1 MLNININIIFKQAND
16 AKNNNNIKTVT
27 CIIAMI
33 MIRFFDTQYSK
44 KKRVVLSFGLTEKQF
59 SNS

>member
-16 AKNNNNIKTVT
+16 AKNNNIKTVT

-33 MIRFFDTQYSK
+33 MIRLFDTQYSK
-44 KKRVVLSFGLTEKQF
+44 K
-59 SNS
+59 

>member
-16 AKNNNNIKTVT
+16 AKNNNNIKIVT

-33 MIRFFDTQYSK
+33 MIRFLDTQYSK
-44 KKRVVLSFGLTEKQF
+44 T
-59 SNS
+59 